1 MLLED
6 MGLNLQ
12 SMMASPHV
20 KPFLE
25 EVRAWEQRLS
35 TIGECSAMW
44 MVVQRKWMYLESIF
58 VGSDDI
64 RQQLPAEAKRFD
76 GVDKAWLK
84 IMAET
89 AKNTNVLE
97 ACRWVQ
103 QQSLATGGACAW
115 ELHGCDIQVRFWKN
129 DSVRWHLLDFYW
141 CMSG

>member
-1 MLLED
+1 VLRSTEELSVLLED

-97 ACRWVQ
+97 ACRWVRRSTASCARLLEYYLGVKCRGLTMQ
-103 QQSLATGGACAW
+103 VGA
-115 ELHGCDIQVRFWKN
+115 
-129 DSVRWHLLDFYW
+129 
-141 CMSG
+141 